1 MRSRCAAD
9 NYGESGDGK
18 DATSMPRSSLVT
30 LLVTAVNVI
39 VLGVA
44 QAWAQQ
50 QQAAAILP
58 EPAAR
63 APVAT
68 TLRLTLEQARQQAL
82 ANSKLLKLA
91 ALNVQS
97 KGHATSAARAD
108 FFPKIVGNTVYLHFS
123 DALGKVITTQGR
135 PILGIAPKTIPVN
148 VVNQDSSFTS
158 VLVFQPITDLLKVR
172 DGVRIARADE
182 QIAQAQL
189 EQGARELKSGIDQL
203 YWGLLA
209 AQRIRGGVLEG
220 YRGAQ
225 EFAKLGTVEARTALV
240 EAEQALQQVDVQVN
254 DLQEQFDILLD
265 LPTCTVL
272 ELFEPP
278 FPAPPV
284 TCADEAIDRASGR
297 QPRTA

>member
-1 MRSRCAAD
+1 
-9 NYGESGDGK
+9 
-18 DATSMPRSSLVT
+18 MPRSSLVT

-123 DALGKVITTQGR
+123 DALGK
-135 PILGIAPKTIPVN
+135 
-148 VVNQDSSFTS
+148 SS
-158 VLVFQPITDLLKVR
+158 R
-172 DGVRIARADE
+172 RRAD
-182 QIAQAQL
+182 
-189 EQGARELKSGIDQL
+189 RSSEL
-203 YWGLLA
+203 
-209 AQRIRGGVLEG
+209 
-220 YRGAQ
+220 
-225 EFAKLGTVEARTALV
+225 
-240 EAEQALQQVDVQVN
+240 
-254 DLQEQFDILLD
+254 
-265 LPTCTVL
+265 
-272 ELFEPP
+272 
-278 FPAPPV
+278 
-284 TCADEAIDRASGR
+284 
-297 QPRTA
+297 PRRRFL

>member
-44 QAWAQQ
+44 QASAQQQ

-189 EQGARELKSGIDQL
+189 EQG
-203 YWGLLA
+203 
-209 AQRIRGGVLEG
+209 
-220 YRGAQ
+220 
-225 EFAKLGTVEARTALV
+225 
-240 EAEQALQQVDVQVN
+240 
-254 DLQEQFDILLD
+254 
-265 LPTCTVL
+265 
-272 ELFEPP
+272 PP
-278 FPAPPV
+278 N
-284 TCADEAIDRASGR
+284 
-297 QPRTA
+297 